1 MAVDAVLVITG
12 TRGNLGG
19 KLAKA
24 LRSSYRLRCLDLLGG
39 EDCIAADLSSYDDAW
54 IRQFDG
60 ADTILHFAGEP
71 RPTAPWALVQRANMV
86 ATANVLRAA
95 RVHGVRRVIFAST
108 NQVMGGYRFAQG
120 PVTTAMPPAPLNPYA
135 VSKLFCEEAGR
146 AFADETGISFIGF
159 RIGNIQPGINL
170 PRPGMGIGL
179 WGQQMWLSN
188 QDFIDGIQ
196 AAIDAAAAPELSFAI
211 LNLVSN
217 NPGMRWDL
225 TETTRILGFTPRD
238 GFTSSL
244 SPEDIEEDRV
254 ARLARLV
261 PGQWLDQHFRPLS
274 G

>member
-1 MAVDAVLVITG
+1 MAVDAAVVITG
-12 TRGNLGG
+12 MRGNLGG
-19 KLAKA
+19 KLASA
-24 LRSSYRLRCLDLLGG
+24 LRSTYRLRCFDLLGG
-39 EDCIAADLSSYDDAW
+39 EDCIAADLAFYDDAW
-54 IRQFDG
+54 IRHFDG

-71 RPTAPWALVQRANMV
+71 QPTAPWALVQRANIV

-95 RVHGVRRVIFAST
+95 RVHRVRRVIFASS

-120 PVTTAMPPAPLNPYA
+120 PVTTHMPPAPLNPYA

-146 AFADETGISFIGF
+146 AFAHETGNSFIGF
-159 RIGNIQPGINL
+159 RIGNIQPGINV

-188 QDFIDGIQ
+188 QDFIDGIRC
-196 AAIDAAAAPELSFAI
+196 AIDAPEVPFAI

-238 GFTSSL
+238 GFTPSL
-244 SPEDIEEDRV
+244 SPEDIEEDRI

-261 PGQWLDQHFRPLS
+261 PGQWLDQHFRPLP

>member
-1 MAVDAVLVITG
+1 MAVDTPLVITG

-24 LRSSYRLRCLDLLGG
+24 LDSRYRLRCLDLLGG
-39 EDCIAADLSSYDDAW
+39 EDCSAADLSQYDEDW
-54 IRQFDG
+54 SRHFDG
-60 ADTILHFAGEP
+60 AHTILHFAGEP
-71 RPTAPWALVQRANMV
+71 RPTAPWALVQRANIV
-86 ATANVLRAA
+86 ATANVLRAS
-95 RVHGVRRVIFAST
+95 RLHGVRRVIFAST

-120 PVTTAMPPAPLNPYA
+120 PVTTQMPPAPLNPYA
-135 VSKLFCEEAGR
+135 VSKLYCEEAGR
-146 AFADETGISFIGF
+146 AFAEETGISFIGF
-159 RIGNIQPGINL
+159 RIGNIQPGANI

-188 QDFIDGIQ
+188 QDFID
-196 AAIDAAAAPELSFAI
+196 AMVCAIEAPQVPFAI

-225 TETTRILGFTPRD
+225 TETTRTIGFTARD
-238 GFTSSL
+238 GFASSL
-244 SPEDIEEDRV
+244 SREDIEEDRI

-261 PGQWLDQHFRPLS
+261 PGQWLDQRFRPLA